1 MFLTEVECQGYED
14 SLINCFHKFGDNI
27 CDHDEDV
34 YLTCGECEITTLK
47 KLCMDVVYKIL

>member
-1 MFLTEVECQGYED
+1 VFLTEVECQGYED